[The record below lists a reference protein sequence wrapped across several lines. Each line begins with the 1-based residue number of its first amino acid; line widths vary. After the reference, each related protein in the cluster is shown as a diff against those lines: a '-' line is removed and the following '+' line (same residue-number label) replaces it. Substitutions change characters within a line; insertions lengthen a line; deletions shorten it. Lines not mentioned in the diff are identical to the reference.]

1 MQCCCVE
8 RKHEELVCI
17 DAQDPYVWESRL
29 NWTRKSF
36 KLAGRI
42 GFYLDR
48 SQRIFMA
55 FICNSESLN
64 DSCAHSNSWFK
75 NSQRWLLRRK
85 QNATYFVLWDLPWKE
100 HRGLIS
106 FWPIPHSWPFFLC
119 TSGPFFIS
127 VSISGFLYLY
137 WPRNCWVTPWKS
149 LLIGEKYLCICR
161 VMDFFSEKV
170 GIFHANCL

>member
-1 MQCCCVE
+1 MIAVVLKASGAPLAYFFLHNGTNLFNGWQ
-8 RKHEELVCI
+8 
-17 DAQDPYVWESRL
+17 VWIAVRSV
-29 NWTRKSF
+29 WH
-36 KLAGRI
+36 
-42 GFYLDR
+42 LD
-48 SQRIFMA
+48 SSTKQP
-55 FICNSESLN
+55 
-64 DSCAHSNSWFK
+64 SC
-75 NSQRWLLRRK
+75 
-85 QNATYFVLWDLPWKE
+85 QNMCWTYFVLWDLPWKE

-149 LLIGEKYLCICR
+149 LLIGEKYLCICI